1 MRAWVEPGS
10 RRRSDRAGQPL
21 FCSNHA
27 LSFPNHLAQT
37 QSAKKDS
44 QECPIVE
51 KERSYGTLKKAI
63 SARPGADGA
72 LSRTAE
78 HKPRSLC
85 RTYRHL
91 HQGAFSTFVH
101 GSMPVTQDIALRL
114 ARSLNTTPGLWLN
127 MQKSVALRIA
137 NHEKQGLTAP
147 SGQVSLQG
155 KTEKGEGRDGLF
167 PATTGDCLGSEEC
180 EVGIVRGRAAKGNFG
195 SSPKPPSAA
204 CTASI
209 AVCPWSR
216 MESQAQRKNGDS
228 LAGGRRFSGNT
239 CLDAGTLFCAL
250 CDWRSSVVVR
260 VS

>member
-1 MRAWVEPGS
+1 MS
-10 RRRSDRAGQPL
+10 
-21 FCSNHA
+21 
-27 LSFPNHLAQT
+27 SFPASCSF
-37 QSAKKDS
+37 SAC
-44 QECPIVE
+44 CPD
-51 KERSYGTLKKAI
+51 GTLKKAI
-63 SARPGADGA
+63 SARLGADGT

-155 KTEKGEGRDGLF
+155 KPEKGEGRDGLF

-209 AVCPWSR
+209 AICPWRR
-216 MESQAQRKNGDS
+216 MEPYGVASSKEK
-228 LAGGRRFSGNT
+228 RRQPCWQSPFFWKYLSR
-239 CLDAGTLFCAL
+239 CRDIVLRL
-250 CDWRSSVVVR
+250 V
-260 VS
+260 